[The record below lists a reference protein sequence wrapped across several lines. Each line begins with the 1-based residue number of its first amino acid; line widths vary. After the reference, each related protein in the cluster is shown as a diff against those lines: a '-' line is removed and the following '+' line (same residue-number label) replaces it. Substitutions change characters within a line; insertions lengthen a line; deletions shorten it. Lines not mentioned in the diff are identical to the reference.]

1 MGISAG
7 LLNERIRVLKEI
19 HVVSEYGDQDIQYKE
34 KFWCR
39 ARHLDKEGT
48 RTEVNNEI
56 FYTNNKQF
64 EVRIYQDIKD
74 TDIIQFYDQF
84 YRIINIS
91 PDRPNQRKII
101 TVEIINSFD
110 FPIDVKP
117 IEDEVIP
124 TPDPEPDPDF
134 TPESGRTFVYHGLE
148 YIVVDGSE
156 AWCTIDDWN
165 PEPDVYQVI
174 ITKANYDDNF
184 LGLTYSGNIVIPGY
198 FVYNNYNY
206 KVIGISDD
214 AFEGTDIVSIVIPET
229 VKSVRVRVP
238 PLDFDPFPNQSYH
251 GAFNNTYSLVSMK
264 IYADMNILGMKGMF
278 GEYERNEQIRST
290 INVVYVPEDL
300 VDEYKIIFAD
310 IVWSVPEDYDLS
322 YLVQPIKN

>member
-124 TPDPEPDPDF
+124 TPDPDPDF

-156 AWCTIDDWN
+156 AWASAAQTLVDWG
-165 PEPDVYQVI
+165 DTYKVI
-174 ITKANYDDNF
+174 VTKANCDGNF
-184 LGLTYSGNIVIPGY
+184 PGLTYSGNIVIPDY
-198 FVYNNYNY
+198 FVYNDCNYG
-206 KVIGISDD
+206 VIGISDD
-214 AFEGTDIVSIVIPET
+214 AFEWTDIISVVIPDT
-229 VKSVRVRVP
+229 VVSTNVRVP
-238 PLDFDPFPNQSYH
+238 PLEFNPYSPDYIYH
-251 GAFNNTYSLVSMK
+251 GAFHETWSLVSMK
-264 IYADMNILGMKGMF
+264 IYSHRISPLKLEIMF
-278 GEYERNEQIRST
+278 GNEIGIEDVRTSVKA
-290 INVVYVPEDL
+290 IYVPEEY
-300 VDEYKIIFAD
+300 VDEYKA
-310 IVWSVPEDYDLS
+310 
-322 YLVQPIKN
+322 YLDNEHFYMSDKVYPIQN

>member
-101 TVEIINSFD
+101 TVEVINSFD
-110 FPIDVKP
+110 FPIDAKP
-117 IEDEVIP
+117 VEDEVIP
-124 TPDPEPDPDF
+124 IPDPEPEPGDDINVGD
-134 TPESGRTFVYHGLE
+134 SFVYNGLQFCVYSNE
-148 YIVVDGSE
+148 DASQTWPDLFPEERIVILVHANADG
-156 AWCTIDDWN
+156 N
-165 PEPDVYQVI
+165 HPELV
-174 ITKANYDDNF
+174 
-184 LGLTYSGNIVIPGY
+184 YSGDIVIPKRVEYKGKI
-198 FVYNNYNY
+198 FNVRGINSIAFKNTNVTSVY
-206 KVIGISDD
+206 IPDD
-214 AFEGTDIVSIVIPET
+214 IYLFSMP
-229 VKSVRVRVP
+229 
-238 PLDFDPFPNQSYH
+238 
-251 GAFNNTYSLVSMK
+251 SLVEENESGTFENTNNLYSITIALNRTTDWGNLGTIRLVNWFGRQTCNSSIQK
-264 IYADMNILGMKGMF
+264 IYVRE
-278 GEYERNEQIRST
+278 EY
-290 INVVYVPEDL
+290 L
-300 VDEYKIIFAD
+300 DEWKYIFSDEGSIAQT
-310 IVWSVPEDYDLS
+310 YDLS
-322 YLVQPIKN
+322 DKVYPI

>member
-110 FPIDVKP
+110 FPIDAKP
-117 IEDEVIP
+117 VEDEVIP
-124 TPDPEPDPDF
+124 TPDPEPDPEF
-134 TPESGRTFVYHGLE
+134 TPEEAVTFVYHGLE
-148 YIVVDGSE
+148 FCVKTDYHHDIPEGVQTVILVSPNADGRF
-156 AWCTIDDWN
+156 
-165 PEPDVYQVI
+165 PDL
-174 ITKANYDDNF
+174 N
-184 LGLTYSGNIVIPGY
+184 YSGNIVIPDQFEYAGY
-198 FVYNNYNY
+198 TFR
-206 KVIGISDD
+206 VIGISKN
-214 AFEGTDIVSIVIPET
+214 AFEGTDVISVVIPDT
-229 VKSVRVRVP
+229 IVFWQIDTLVP
-238 PLDFDPFPNQSYH
+238 KDEKPH
-251 GAFNNTYSLVSMK
+251 GTFQDTWSLVSLK
-264 IYADMNILGMKGMF
+264 IYDDPNIPTGSAFYGLF
-278 GEYERNEQIRST
+278 GAEYSGDTATPKSSIKV
-290 INVVYVPEDL
+290 IYVLPQLLNGWKEVFSNL
-300 VDEYKIIFAD
+300 ISIGTL
-310 IVWSVPEDYDLS
+310 DLS
-322 YLVQPIKN
+322 YLIQPIQN

>member
-110 FPIDVKP
+110 FPIDAKP
-117 IEDEVIP
+117 VEDEVIP
-124 TPDPEPDPDF
+124 TPDPEPDPEF
-134 TPESGRTFVYHGLE
+134 TPEEAVTFVYQGLE
-148 YIVVDGSE
+148 YCVKTD
-156 AWCTIDDWN
+156 
-165 PEPDVYQVI
+165 Y
-174 ITKANYDDNF
+174 NYDIPEGVQCVVLVAPNTDGRFPDLN
-184 LGLTYSGNIVIPGY
+184 YSGNIVIPDQFEYAGY
-198 FVYNNYNY
+198 TFR
-206 KVIGISDD
+206 VIGISRN
-214 AFEGTDIVSIVIPET
+214 AFEGTDVISVVIPDT
-229 VKSVRVRVP
+229 IVFWQIDTLVP
-238 PLDFDPFPNQSYH
+238 NDGNAH
-251 GAFNNTYSLVSMK
+251 GTFNNTKSLVSLK
-264 IYADMNILGMKGMF
+264 IYDDPHVPTGITFYGIF
-278 GEYERNEQIRST
+278 GSKTENGVLKPNST
-290 INVVYVPEDL
+290 INVIYVLPQLLNDWKEAFSRVTIDNL
-300 VDEYKIIFAD
+300 DV
-310 IVWSVPEDYDLS
+310 SN
-322 YLVQPIKN
+322 LVQPIQN

>member
-101 TVEIINSFD
+101 TVEVINSFD
-110 FPIDVKP
+110 FPIDAKP
-117 IEDEVIP
+117 VEDEVIP
-124 TPDPEPDPDF
+124 TPDPEPEPGDDINVGD
-134 TPESGRTFVYHGLE
+134 SFVYNGLQFCVYSNE
-148 YIVVDGSE
+148 DASQTWSDLFPEERIVILVHANADG
-156 AWCTIDDWN
+156 N
-165 PEPDVYQVI
+165 HPELV
-174 ITKANYDDNF
+174 
-184 LGLTYSGNIVIPGY
+184 YSGDIVIPKRVEYKGKI
-198 FVYNNYNY
+198 FNVRGINSIAFKNTNVTSVY
-206 KVIGISDD
+206 IPDD
-214 AFEGTDIVSIVIPET
+214 IYLFSM
-229 VKSVRVRVP
+229 
-238 PLDFDPFPNQSYH
+238 H
-251 GAFNNTYSLVSMK
+251 SLVEENESGTFENTNNLYSITIALNRTTDWGNLGTIRLVNWFGRQACNSSIQK
-264 IYADMNILGMKGMF
+264 IYVRE
-278 GEYERNEQIRST
+278 EY
-290 INVVYVPEDL
+290 L
-300 VDEYKIIFAD
+300 DEWKYIFSDEGSIAQT
-310 IVWSVPEDYDLS
+310 YDLS
-322 YLVQPIKN
+322 DKVYPI

>member
-148 YIVVDGSE
+148 YYITDGSE
-156 AWCTIDDWN
+156 SWCFVSDGYPDSYYN
-165 PEPDVYQVI
+165 GEPYYQVI
-174 ITKANYDDNF
+174 VVAANMDDNF
-184 LGLTYSGNIVIPGY
+184 PGLSYSGNIVIPGR
-198 FVYNNYNY
+198 FEYNGHNM
-206 KVIGISDD
+206 KVIGISDN
-214 AFEGTDIVSIVIPET
+214 AFNGTDIISVVIPDT
-229 VKSVRVRVP
+229 VKSVRVKVP
-238 PLDFDPFPNQSYH
+238 PLDLEINY
-251 GAFNNTYSLVSMK
+251 GAFDNTYSLVSMK
-264 IYADMNILGMKGMF
+264 IYGHINWIHIKGLF
-278 GEYERNEQIRST
+278 GSYTWNEEVRST
-290 INVVYVPEDL
+290 IKVVYVEEEF
-300 VDEYKIIFAD
+300 VDEYQMMFAS
-310 IVWSVPEDYDLS
+310 ITWEVPMDLS
-322 YLVQPIKN
+322 YLIQPIQN